1 MGGRRILLA
10 VLALALFFTPGCGFL
25 FVTIVGA
32 VQGTGGPLHESG
44 HVQGRTTGS
53 FSRRSISCGAASS
66 SPQVEHAFVAPRGG
80 TYTFDSTT
88 SDYDGVIAVFDASG
102 VELACNDD
110 HGSTRASEVV
120 VTLAEGQAVTV
131 VQGGYAGGAG
141 SFELWVTGSGGGTLT
156 LADGTVVP
164 APPAA
169 PPQPLPVSA
178 SVQGDTTGLGA
189 IAGVS
194 CPPMSP
200 MQEWAFT
207 APADGAYVFQVD
219 SNYDAYLGVLD
230 DAGTALA
237 CNDDFGST
245 THARVTVELAQGQ
258 TARVVVGGYSSQSG
272 AYSLTA
278 VGASTGGRLTAG
290 QPVLF
295 AASATSSEPDV
306 CGAYAGSVDRT
317 FTFSPRAEAFYAFS
331 LDTSAI
337 LVVSDGR
344 HETACLPL
352 DGTRRA
358 GLVLKAGR
366 TYRFVLELGAS
377 DGQSHTFSI
386 DRVDPDAADWQV
398 PVDAPP
404 ITAFTTPTATTT
416 TPPSTP

>member
-1 MGGRRILLA
+1 MRARSILL
-10 VLALALFFTPGCGFL
+10 VPLAIALLFTPGCGFL
-25 FVTIVGA
+25 FVTMVGA
-32 VQGTGGPLHESG
+32 IEGSGGPLEESS
-44 HVQGRTTGS
+44 HVHGRTTGS
-53 FSRRSISCGAASS
+53 FSRRAISCGAAAS
-66 SPQVEHAFVAPRGG
+66 SPQVEHAFVAPRSG

-88 SDYDGVIAVFDASG
+88 SDYDGVLSVFDASG
-102 VELACNDD
+102 TELACNDD

-120 VTLAEGQAVTV
+120 VTLTAGQSVTV

-141 SFELWVTGSGGGTLT
+141 SFELWVTGSGGSTLT

-164 APPAA
+164 APPPA
-169 PPQPLPVSA
+169 PPQPLPANA

-189 IAGVS
+189 IPTVQ
-194 CPPMSP
+194 CPPVSP

-207 APADGAYVFQVD
+207 APADGAYVLQVD
-219 SNYDAYLGVLD
+219 SNYDAYLGVVD
-230 DAGTALA
+230 DMGTALA
-237 CNDDFGST
+237 CNDDFGGT
-245 THARVTVELAQGQ
+245 THARVTVELARGQ
-258 TARVVVGGYSSQSG
+258 TARVVVGGYAGQSG

-278 VGASTGGRLTAG
+278 IAASSGGLVSAG

-295 AASATSSEPDV
+295 AAPVTSSEADV
-306 CGAYAGSVDRT
+306 CGAFAGSVDRT
-317 FTFSPRAEAFYAFS
+317 FTFSPRAEAFYAFT

-386 DRVDPDAADWQV
+386 DRVDPAAADWQV
-398 PVDAPP
+398 PPAAPP
-404 ITAFTTPTATTT
+404 ITAFTTPAEATT
-416 TPPSTP
+416 PAPSAP